1 MAGVGGLHPLM
12 LQLPLRAWYRRHASQ
27 HVGFDLHLASMAKSS
42 VVAHRCSYRARPGSF
57 RSRTGALLPRVLSG
71 RAQVRS
77 YQESYPVAHRCAPTE
92 HDPAASGRARV
103 RS

>member
-42 VVAHRCSYRARPGSF
+42 VVAHRC
-57 RSRTGALLPRVLSG
+57 
-71 RAQVRS
+71 
-77 YQESYPVAHRCAPTE
+77 APTE